1 VGEKY
6 QFQETL
12 VMTGANL
19 THLRVAILVSDD
31 FEQAELEEPRKA
43 LDEAGAK
50 TSVVAPKAGSV
61 QAMKH
66 DDKTHKVPVDIT
78 LDAAKPED
86 FDALLLPGGALNAD
100 FLRMEPKAQEFVR
113 SFDRSKKPIALICHA
128 PWVMISAGLLKGRT
142 VSGYHT
148 IQDDIRNAGGKWK
161 DEEVVRD
168 SNWVSSRQPSDIPA
182 FNREMISLFSEK
194 PRKAKSA

>member
-1 VGEKY
+1 
-6 QFQETL
+6 
-12 VMTGANL
+12 MTGANL

-31 FEQAELEEPRKA
+31 FEQAELEEPRRA